1 MDNTSKLLEL
11 ATEMFRTLTEA
22 DKALFKAVATGAL
35 ADYSDQD
42 EKKNHPAVANN
53 WGPDRIIKADRIAWL
68 CMNPQASTMV
78 THRGILVKG
87 ALINGKL
94 DLLFCRISFPLYF
107 EKCAFAGDINLRK
120 GRVRA
125 LYLNGTHTGPIIAD
139 GLQVDGDVFFENGFK
154 AEGIVFLIGAKIGG
168 NLQCANGQFINK
180 GAAALNAD
188 MMKVE
193 GSVLL
198 GDGFRS
204 EGEVRLVN
212 ATIGEVLACHNG
224 QLINESGK
232 ALNADSL
239 KVGDNILLRTGFKA
253 RGEVSLIGA
262 RIGGN
267 LDCYDGLFINREG
280 VALDADAVK
289 VEGSIFLRDG
299 FKAEGEVRVVG
310 ARIGGDLACNNA
322 QFINRGGIA
331 LSADSLKTKGR
342 VFLHAGFKAEG
353 EVRLVSS
360 TIGANLECDGGQFIN
375 PHGYGLDAAGLTVE
389 GNVFLRDGFK
399 ADGLVNFIGATVRGY
414 FGLTRVY
421 SPENAKLD
429 LRSAKIGTL
438 WDEKESWPDRGKL
451 FLHGLVYNEIY
462 DKAPRDAKTRIEW
475 LRRQYDDKAETD
487 KKQFRPQ
494 PYEQLAG
501 VLRNSGDDTGAE
513 NILIAKNEDKA
524 RLTRLTW
531 PEKIWHHQLGPIIS
545 YGYRP
550 LNALRRIVVLIVFGC
565 VLFGVGYWCGLI
577 TPQSESAYV
586 QRDTKI
592 VVPGDDERQL
602 SDVYPRF
609 NFLVYSVDVFVPLV
623 DLHQAKYWLPNANRG
638 PELLHIKGFSLHI
651 GGVLRSYMW
660 IHICLG
666 WILTTLLVVGLTGLV
681 RT

>member
-1 MDNTSKLLEL
+1 MIFIGVGFIMSSDRVNAGTNNSSELLRLAKEKFGNLTKAEEKLFQGI
-11 ATEMFRTLTEA
+11 ANG
-22 DKALFKAVATGAL
+22 AV
-35 ADYSDQD
+35 ADYSAQD
-42 EKKNHPAVANN
+42 ANDNDPADANN

-68 CMNPQASTMV
+68 CTDKQASELV

-87 ALINGKL
+87 TLINGKL
-94 DLLFCRISFPLYF
+94 DLLFCMISFPLYF
-107 EKCAFAGDINLRK
+107 EKCAFEGDINLRK
-120 GRVRA
+120 GRVSA

-154 AEGIVFLIGAKIGG
+154 AEGIVSIIGAKIGW

-212 ATIGEVLACHNG
+212 ATIGGVLACYNG
-224 QLINESGK
+224 QFINEDGK

-253 RGEVSLIGA
+253 RGKVSLIGA

-267 LDCYDGLFINREG
+267 LDCYDGLFINREK

-331 LSADSLKTKGR
+331 LSADSLKTEGR

-353 EVRLVSS
+353 EVRLVSAN
-360 TIGANLECDGGQFIN
+360 IGASLECDSGQFIN
-375 PHGYGLDAAGLTVE
+375 PNGYGLNAAGLTVE
-389 GNVFLRDGFK
+389 GNVSLRDGFK
-399 ADGLVNFIGATVRGY
+399 AEGMVDFIGATIGGY
-414 FGLTRVY
+414 FVWRNVA
-421 SPENAKLD
+421 SPTEVTLD

-438 WDEKESWPDRGKL
+438 WDERESWPEKGKL
-451 FLHGLVYNEIY
+451 FIHGLVYDEIHNT
-462 DKAPRDAKTRIEW
+462 ATRDAKSRIDW
-475 LRRQYDDKAETD
+475 LRRQGA
-487 KKQFRPQ
+487 FWPQ
-494 PYEQLAG
+494 PYEKLAE
-501 VLRNSGDDTGAE
+501 VLQKSGHE
-513 NILIAKNEDKA
+513 NDAKEILIAKNKDKA
-524 RLTRLTW
+524 RLTQLTW
-531 PEKIWHHQLGPIIS
+531 SELLWYRVFGPMIG

-550 LNALRRIVVLIVFGC
+550 WRAFWIGIVIVLLGW
-565 VLFGVGYWCGLI
+565 LFFWAGYRAEVM
-577 TPQSESAYV
+577 TPAKEGADASGGFCA
-586 QRDTKI
+586 
-592 VVPGDDERQL
+592 
-602 SDVYPRF
+602 
-609 NFLVYSVDVFVPLV
+609 LVYSLDVFVPLV
-623 DLHQAKYWLPNANRG
+623 DLRQANYCMPNANLTG
-638 PELLHIKGFSLHI
+638 EVSISDKLKLTVSGKY
-651 GGVLRSYMW
+651 LRYYLW
-660 IHICLG
+660 FEVIAG